1 MVVTGNLELWAGH
14 ECTALRVGERYV
26 DQTVRTGH
34 ARRPDD
40 LERFAALG
48 IRSLRYPIL
57 WQHVSAAHPDE
68 RDWSFTDTSL
78 ARLHALD
85 VNVIAGLVHHGG
97 GPRYTS
103 LLDPAFAKGLA
114 RHAGAA
120 ARRYPWIRDWCPVN
134 EPLTTARFSALYG
147 HWHPHERSDG
157 AFLRALLNEI
167 DAIRLSMRAIR
178 QAIPEARLVQTEDLG
193 RTFSTAELAYQA
205 RFDNDRRWLTWDLLA
220 GRVDRSHPLHAFF
233 AEHGL
238 ADRLAALADDPCP
251 ADVLGINHYLTSD
264 RFLDA
269 RLERYPMRSWGG
281 NAHQRY
287 ADVEATRVLTPEV
300 SGFAGV
306 IDEAWVRYGRP
317 LALTEVHNGSTREEQ
332 MRWLVEAWTTAQD
345 ARARGVPVLAV
356 TAWSLLGS
364 YDWDS
369 LLVEDAGHYERGV
382 FELVDGEPRDTA
394 MVPLLQALAKGSTIH
409 PVAAERGWWHRSS
422 RLHYAP
428 SSGGPETVPHPPRT
442 AGRLLLVGAD
452 EETRAV
458 ARDCR
463 ARGIGY
469 SRRRNVEDLRGAW
482 GVIAVGANDSLE
494 RECLQRTIPYL
505 AIRGGL
511 DAAGA
516 LDRMI
521 EAPVAATELD
531 P

>member
-147 HWHPHERSDG
+147 HWHPHERGDG

-238 ADRLAALADDPCP
+238 ADRLAA
-251 ADVLGINHYLTSD
+251 
-264 RFLDA
+264 
-269 RLERYPMRSWGG
+269 E
-281 NAHQRY
+281 
-287 ADVEATRVLTPEV
+287 
-300 SGFAGV
+300 AGV
-306 IDEAWVRYGRP
+306 QGD
-317 LALTEVHNGSTREEQ
+317 
-332 MRWLVEAWTTAQD
+332 
-345 ARARGVPVLAV
+345 
-356 TAWSLLGS
+356 
-364 YDWDS
+364 
-369 LLVEDAGHYERGV
+369 
-382 FELVDGEPRDTA
+382 RDH
-394 MVPLLQALAKGSTIH
+394 VH
-409 PVAAERGWWHRSS
+409 PVEEVAE
-422 RLHYAP
+422 
-428 SSGGPETVPHPPRT
+428 GGE
-442 AGRLLLVGAD
+442 GGG
-452 EETRAV
+452 AV
-458 ARDCR
+458 ARAAYGPAGGAVVDHSTSLR
-463 ARGIGY
+463 VGPLIHNLGGPAAVWEPG
-469 SRRRNVEDLRGAW
+469 RRL
-482 GVIAVGANDSLE
+482 
-494 RECLQRTIPYL
+494 
-505 AIRGGL
+505 
-511 DAAGA
+511 
-516 LDRMI
+516 
-521 EAPVAATELD
+521 
-531 P
+531 